1 MNNMDELWT
10 LLNLLMPKL
19 FNDIK
24 DFSSRFAIDD
34 FHGTNNQIIDL
45 ATKDEILN
53 IIVKI
58 LKPLILRRQKMET
71 NLNLPPKKEIVI
83 YAPAVLSLAFYSWY

>member
-1 MNNMDELWT
+1 MDELWT

-24 DFSSRFAIDD
+24 DFSSWFAIDD
-34 FHGTNNQIIDL
+34 FHGTNDQIVDL

-53 IIVKI
+53 IIVKVNHITFI
-58 LKPLILRRQKMET
+58 LCSSSSKYIL
-71 NLNLPPKKEIVI
+71 
-83 YAPAVLSLAFYSWY
+83 